1 MKHEPENPTVARTDV
16 NHNRKIDILD
26 VAKVARAY
34 GSTIGSPLYDPN
46 LGFNSDSIINI
57 VDLAAVARNFGKTY

>member
-1 MKHEPENPTVARTDV
+1 VKNDGTVSVARTDV
-16 NHNRKIDILD
+16 NHNRKIDIHD

-34 GSTIGSPLYDPN
+34 GSTVGSSLYDPD
-46 LGFNSDSIINI
+46 LDFNSDSIINI